1 MAYTTRNMA
10 ARKAINSKQ
19 REYLERTVSEI
30 YRRLGLSYRQLAKRW
45 GTTGGSVQRYAGAIA
60 NYPLKEKP
68 AAAVLKQIQK
78 DAQNPEE
85 FGQMLLDDEESEEAE
100 REAKNA
106 IAIETLSQTVLQLQ
120 LQIER
125 LETRLERVEA
135 NQQKQEPQTQMQSD
149 FVRLIQAHMQAMH
162 ESVLDVARSTR
173 IPVGRIEEFL
183 SGKTD
188 DIESHELS
196 ALGIWYG
203 SIEPLMHALGLE
215 VNSDRDQGSEHH
227 NSNGTAQHKI
237 E

>member
-1 MAYTTRNMA
+1 MA

-85 FGQMLLDDEESEEAE
+85 FGQMLLDDEESDEEAE

-215 VNSDRDQGSEHH
+215 VNPDRDQSSERH